1 MSTVNTSVRRRREFY
16 PTHQCSPRR
25 SISPTCTFCLM
36 LLILACMSINN
47 NIQSFIFVG
56 AEDSDLMVDREVEDN
71 SIDSST
77 IDSISIENTIDQK
90 DDDVSTDMN
99 EENKH
104 EVKGYSA
111 DGNTNEDPTPL
122 PTSLLKATRVGARM
136 REAHDGS
143 EVKDEPG
150 TSQIDIDNAVI
161 KDSEVNDIPNENSS
175 VDEKASHNTKPPLN
189 TGCHWGTTGCKKGKW
204 NPPEEMN
211 TNSSAED
218 NASDNTKSGFAGSAA
233 ARIEARVMKGHGPTL
248 NQRRPAGRRDWDEA
262 KLKEKEARSTG
273 HSPPI
278 GFKLAGRVVTS
289 PSDGLS
295 YFIDAPQVVDSSED
309 IGGDWMMTIP
319 YSYIECGPTIESTTE
334 AFSLAD
340 MVLRHFPVSASMSH
354 WTNLGGGITIENN
367 MNEDEGEEKG
377 DGPKYIDTDGDNEGH
392 PKLLVA
398 LSPIEITVS
407 GNDEE
412 SRIFQPGDV
421 ILMEDTLGKGHKMRA
436 APGKN
441 KQPDIHQDMSV
452 LMVSLPHTIH
462 FPISDWL
469 EDDSLL
475 HEKDDEAYPTADDIQ
490 NSSSPSTSVG
500 AEHAL
505 YGFAPKHLHQKHREF
520 GRLRRRSAAASA
532 AKKPCPL
539 EYDSAYSSLFEPTY
553 NQYKRHRRSRRQ
565 FRSRVSQF
573 TTKESSFNEA
583 AYPPPPGLST
593 YGIQDSILRFL
604 PSLRR
609 TMLVGIGLSLTSSF
623 VYCIQLLYPPLLV
636 LWGGAT
642 MILGGALVN
651 VVATRWSYRRFVADW
666 EEEWRWKREVKRNR
680 LHKEELTRR
689 QHQHK
694 DIVHDDTTLQS
705 KTDEIG
711 DDETA
716 KEFSGKTD
724 ESVGETK
731 ENGNV
736 ETEQSL

>member
-1 MSTVNTSVRRRREFY
+1 MV
-16 PTHQCSPRR
+16 
-25 SISPTCTFCLM
+25 
-36 LLILACMSINN
+36 LILTCINTIT
-47 NIQSFIFVG
+47 NIQTFIFVG
-56 AEDSDLMVDREVEDN
+56 AEDSDLMVDREAEEDN
-71 SIDSST
+71 IDSST

-90 DDDVSTDMN
+90 DDDVSTDIN

-104 EVKGYSA
+104 EVEGDRVEGDSA
-111 DGNTNEDPTPL
+111 DGITNEDPTPL
-122 PTSLLKATRVGARM
+122 ATSLLKATRVGARM

-143 EVKDEPG
+143 EVKHEPG
-150 TSQIDIDNAVI
+150 TSENHINNADIQ
-161 KDSEVNDIPNENSS
+161 DSVVNDIPNENN
-175 VDEKASHNTKPPLN
+175 VDEEASHNTKPPLN
-189 TGCHWGTTGCKKGKW
+189 SGCHWGTTGCKKGKW
-204 NPPEEMN
+204 SPPEEVN

-218 NASDNTKSGFAGSAA
+218 NASGPGFAGSAT
-233 ARIEARVMKGHGPTL
+233 ARIEARVMKGRGPTL
-248 NQRRPAGRRDWDEA
+248 NQRRPARRRDWEET
-262 KLKEKEARSTG
+262 KLKEREASDHR
-273 HSPPI
+273 PPN

-295 YFIDAPQVVDSSED
+295 YFIDAPKVVDSSEE

-340 MVLRHFPVSASMSH
+340 MVLRHFPASASMSH

-367 MNEDEGEEKG
+367 MNEEGEED
-377 DGPKYIDTDGDNEGH
+377 DGSKYIDTDGNNEGH

-436 APGKN
+436 APGNSN
-441 KQPDIHQDMSV
+441 KQPGIHQDMSV

-462 FPISDWL
+462 FPIYDWL

-475 HEKDDEAYPTADDIQ
+475 HKKDDVDDEAYPTADDIQ
-490 NSSSPSTSVG
+490 GSSSPSASVG

-505 YGFAPKHLHQKHREF
+505 YGFAPKHLHQKHRKF
-520 GRLRRRSAAASA
+520 SRLRRRSAAAAA

-573 TTKESSFNEA
+573 TTRDSSIDE

-593 YGIQDSILRFL
+593 YGIQDSIILRFL

-623 VYCIQLLYPPLLV
+623 MYCVQLLYPPLLV

-651 VVATRWSYRRFVADW
+651 VLLTRWSYRKFVADW

-680 LHKEELTRR
+680 LHKEELMR
-689 QHQHK
+689 QQKQQHK
-694 DIVHDDTTLQS
+694 DFVDNDNTIQS
-705 KTDEIG
+705 KTDDTV

-716 KEFSGKTD
+716 KEFSGKTE
-724 ESVGETK
+724 ESVGET
-731 ENGNV
+731 EANGNT
-736 ETEQSL
+736 ETVQSL